1 MTRQSFEFIVGFTLL
16 LIADTGLAGKIIWLD
31 TSIQHSLGR
40 TISKSTAK
48 HGPALAAQVER
59 LLGWKGNVTRD
70 LRADDRL
77 IIAYAIEQ
85 NEPQLKSAFYRGT
98 KLKLDA
104 VLFNGGDGV
113 ERFYDANGR
122 LVEEQLS
129 PNPVPSYVQ
138 VTERVQSGG
147 GRRRHRGIDLKA
159 DVGAPILS
167 PIRGTVTRINW
178 NTRYNGKCVEVR
190 DRLGNT
196 HRFLHLHQV
205 GNLKAG
211 QAIGV
216 GHTLGE
222 VGNTGRS
229 LAPHLHYEITDKKG
243 RVMNPLT
250 VVGSHRPSVSKPLL
264 TSFQRKMKKILRRFS
279 ISGV

>member
-1 MTRQSFEFIVGFTLL
+1 MFM
-16 LIADTGLAGKIIWLD
+16 
-31 TSIQHSLGR
+31 
-40 TISKSTAK
+40 
-48 HGPALAAQVER
+48 
-59 LLGWKGNVTRD
+59 
-70 LRADDRL
+70 
-77 IIAYAIEQ
+77 
-85 NEPQLKSAFYRGT
+85 
-98 KLKLDA
+98 
-104 VLFNGGDGV
+104 
-113 ERFYDANGR
+113 
-122 LVEEQLS
+122 
-129 PNPVPSYVQ
+129 
-138 VTERVQSGG
+138 TERVQSGG
-147 GRRRHRGIDLKA
+147 PASSRIDLKA

-196 HRFLHLHQV
+196 HRFLHLHRV
-205 GNLKAG
+205 GKLKSG

-243 RVMNPLT
+243 RVVNPLT

-264 TSFQRKMKKILRRFS
+264 TSFQRKLKKIYTVFTEWGLNPCGGQRTEIEFS
-279 ISGV
+279 VAIG

>member
-1 MTRQSFEFIVGFTLL
+1 MTRQSFEFIVGFTILF
-16 LIADTGLAGKIIWLD
+16 IANTGLAGKIIWLD

-113 ERFYDANGR
+113 ERFYDASGR

-147 GRRRHRGIDLKA
+147 GRRRHRGIDLKRML
-159 DVGAPILS
+159 VPH
-167 PIRGTVTRINW
+167 TRQS
-178 NTRYNGKCVEVR
+178 EV
-190 DRLGNT
+190 
-196 HRFLHLHQV
+196 
-205 GNLKAG
+205 
-211 QAIGV
+211 
-216 GHTLGE
+216 
-222 VGNTGRS
+222 
-229 LAPHLHYEITDKKG
+229 
-243 RVMNPLT
+243 
-250 VVGSHRPSVSKPLL
+250 PLL
-264 TSFQRKMKKILRRFS
+264 E
-279 ISGV
+279 